1 MKQTPNPATLTVPW
15 LIKRNMIFLSLA
27 LAFGG
32 AGMQYAYGFGPLMIL
47 QLTESAALAGLSVA
61 LIAMSRFAIAYPI
74 GKVTDTYGRKL
85 GVMMGL
91 ALAIFGALALGFSVS
106 IKSPAMFIAGFF
118 VFGMG
123 MNASQQLRVGAA
135 DMAPPRLRAQALGF
149 VALGS
154 LIGVA
159 VSPVLVSVSDW
170 LAPRF
175 DMNPL
180 ALAWLLLPLMILTG
194 IVLVSFV
201 NPDPKEI
208 GADLSKYYPGY
219 TPPPRRESQ
228 AASFSPMMLLRNPSS
243 RIAIISNCAGQGNMS
258 IVMVLTSLVLSHHG
272 HSLTAIALSHMF
284 HSVGMFAFTV
294 PLGRLA
300 DRFGRAWIMV
310 PGVAIA
316 LLGAAMVSFT
326 NGALIPVTLGTFLV
340 GVGWAGSNVASTA
353 LLADMV
359 ETHERGRAIGV
370 NDSAAAFVSVLAALA
385 TGPLIQIW
393 GLGAAGG
400 VAVLLAVPPLLM
412 FFTRVARGQP
422 AM

>member
-1 MKQTPNPATLTVPW
+1 
-15 LIKRNMIFLSLA
+15 
-27 LAFGG
+27 
-32 AGMQYAYGFGPLMIL
+32 
-47 QLTESAALAGLSVA
+47 
-61 LIAMSRFAIAYPI
+61 
-74 GKVTDTYGRKL
+74 
-85 GVMMGL
+85 
-91 ALAIFGALALGFSVS
+91 
-106 IKSPAMFIAGFF
+106 
-118 VFGMG
+118 
-123 MNASQQLRVGAA
+123 
-135 DMAPPRLRAQALGF
+135 
-149 VALGS
+149 
-154 LIGVA
+154 
-159 VSPVLVSVSDW
+159 
-170 LAPRF
+170 
-175 DMNPL
+175 
-180 ALAWLLLPLMILTG
+180 
-194 IVLVSFV
+194 
-201 NPDPKEI
+201 
-208 GADLSKYYPGY
+208 
-219 TPPPRRESQ
+219 
-228 AASFSPMMLLRNPSS
+228 
-243 RIAIISNCAGQGNMS
+243 MS

-385 TGPLIQIW
+385 TGPLIHIW